1 MTMEDQTL
9 IESVERIREHLLH
22 EDATLA
28 ERLARLHEADH
39 RHAEPALLATKSVAV
54 AAGIDDSTP
63 AGRRD
68 VQMTMVGMCGI
79 AEGGGGTVAEGGATG
94 INGATIPSRKRL
106 RAPLGL
112 SAREV
117 EARAQ
122 KLRDALTATAALAE
136 AVAAVRKDYPG
147 LTGTRAHEFLA
158 AIGYPAPV
166 PSMAQVR
173 FAARLGFVDDDTSA
187 AAAQDQ
193 YVQRVQVVGG
203 ETGEGTLATDHLLA
217 LFSGARST
225 RAVEPVCGVR
235 PRCEACPVAA
245 LCAYFAARE
254 IAKSNAAGN
263 GATSEKHLA
272 IRDWA
277 APERPRE
284 RLMAGEKLSDSELLA
299 ILIRTG
305 VRGKSAV
312 DIARRLLSEH
322 CDNDVRRLAEKK
334 PVELKEIA
342 GLGHARAATIAAAI
356 ELGRRVARPDGDRR
370 TGLVTLNT
378 SSAVFEHFRPQFM
391 HERQEKFLLLTLDAK
406 NRMTRE
412 VEISSGT
419 LNASLVHPR
428 EVFREALME
437 ASASVI
443 VMHNHPSGDPTPSAE
458 DRALT
463 KRLVDA
469 GKILGVR
476 VQDHVIIGAIKYF
489 SFADS
494 GWPS

>member
-1 MTMEDQTL
+1 MTMEDQIL
-9 IESVERIREHLLH
+9 IDCVERIREHLLR
-22 EDATLA
+22 EDATLG
-28 ERLARLHEADH
+28 ERLARLREADH
-39 RHAEPALLATKSVAV
+39 RHADAALVATKSVAV

-63 AGRRD
+63 AGRRE
-68 VQMTMVGMCGI
+68 VQMTLVGMGGI
-79 AEGGGGTVAEGGATG
+79 AEGGGAVAESGAGVARMTS
-94 INGATIPSRKRL
+94 ASSKRL

-112 SAREV
+112 SPREV
-117 EARAQ
+117 ELRAQ
-122 KLRDALTATAALAE
+122 RLSDSLAAAAALAD
-136 AVAAVRKDYPG
+136 AVAAVRKVYPG

-166 PSMAQVR
+166 PSAATVR
-173 FAARLGFVDDDTSA
+173 FAARLGFVDGFASA

-193 YVQRVQVVGG
+193 YVQRVQFVGG

-217 LFSGARST
+217 LFSGARLT
-225 RAVEPVCGVR
+225 RQVEPVCGVR
-235 PRCEACPVAA
+235 ARCEACPVAA
-245 LCAYFAARE
+245 LCAHFAARE
-254 IAKSNAAGN
+254 KAKSDHTGN
-263 GATSEKHLA
+263 GATAEKHLA

-305 VRGKSAV
+305 VKGKSAV
-312 DIARRLLSEH
+312 DIARRLLAEH

-334 PVELKEIA
+334 PVELKEIT
-342 GLGHARAATIAAAI
+342 GLGQARAATIAAAI
-356 ELGRRVARPDGDRR
+356 ELGRRVARGDVDRR
-370 TGLVTLNT
+370 TGLVTLN
-378 SSAVFEHFRPQFM
+378 SSTAVFEHFRSRFM
-391 HERQEKFLLLTLDAK
+391 HVRQEKFLLLTLDAK

-437 ASASVI
+437 TSASVI

-476 VQDHVIIGAIKYF
+476 LADHVIIGATSWF

-494 GWPS
+494 GWPT